1 MPTSSWFQTET
12 KKLQET
18 KTKDIDISLMKIDTT
33 ILNKILANQ
42 ILQHIKRIIYHD
54 LGFIQEMQGWFGLTF
69 ASKSIF
75 HTILTEWGIKLY
87 YHLNRCRKTFDKIQ
101 YSFTIK
107 ILNKQAWEGRRK
119 FLWFADDT
127 ILYIE
132 NLKDST
138 MKLLELINDFSKVAG
153 YKINIW

>member
-1 MPTSSWFQTET
+1 MMPTSSWFQTET

-42 ILQHIKRIIYHD
+42 ILKHIKRIIYHD
-54 LGFIQEMQGWFGLTF
+54 LVGFIQEMQGWFGLTF

-75 HTILTEWGIKLY
+75 HTILTEWGIKLH

-101 YSFTIK
+101 QNSILFHNKNPQQTGLGRKKK
-107 ILNKQAWEGRRK
+107 ILVICR
-119 FLWFADDT
+119 
-127 ILYIE
+127 
-132 NLKDST
+132 
-138 MKLLELINDFSKVAG
+138 
-153 YKINIW
+153 